1 MHDES
6 SRTSLTIVGLNALR
20 AEGVTSSGPYT
31 AKLLSWSDEET
42 TVGTFDCLVD
52 AIGWLQQAG
61 EDGALAKRLHVYST
75 KNELVWSQVGAPS
88 GQLRSNAMKQNAQRI
103 LIQTVVGRESTTE
116 ISPGDHPLAP
126 E

>member
-1 MHDES
+1 MHDEFP
-6 SRTSLTIVGLNALR
+6 RGSLTIVGLNALR
-20 AEGVTSSGPYT
+20 AEGISSAGPYA

-52 AIGWLQQAG
+52 AINWLTRAV

-75 KNELVWSQVGAPS
+75 KNELVWTEPGALS
-88 GQLRSNAMKQNAQRI
+88 GQLRSNAMKQNAYRI
-103 LIQTVVGRESTTE
+103 LIQTVVEQENTTE
-116 ISPGDHPLAP
+116 IPTGDHPLAP